1 MSNHSSLETDATPR
15 ATAPSAYSSVVCS
28 SLRYAERAR
37 SALTEPAAPSV
48 MRRHARLRCMAE
60 RPQMTAAI
68 RQPTAT
74 GRRRGLSIRTEWYE
88 SVGGS
93 ALSGPAPDPQLE
105 GCRAEVEVFPN
116 AAFQVAQVGGRQGP
130 AGEQGERRRVG
141 GALGCVQH
149 PDASGRGLGGL
160 GGLQ

>member
-48 MRRHARLRCMAE
+48 MRCQARLRCMAE

-93 ALSGPAPDPQLE
+93 ALSGPAPDPQLQRS
-105 GCRAEVEVFPN
+105 RAEVEVLAN
-116 AAFQVAQVGGRQGP
+116 APLQVAQVGGRQGP

-141 GALGCVQH
+141 CSLRRVEHTHAPRRRVG
-149 PDASGRGLGGL
+149 
-160 GGLQ
+160 